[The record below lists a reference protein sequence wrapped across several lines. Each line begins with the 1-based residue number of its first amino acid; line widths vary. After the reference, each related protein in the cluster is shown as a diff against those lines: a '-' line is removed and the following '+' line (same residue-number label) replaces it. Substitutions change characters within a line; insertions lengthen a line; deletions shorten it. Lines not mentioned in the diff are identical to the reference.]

1 MTIRLKIKYALV
13 AVFTASI
20 LSAIPAEAG
29 APDKMAF
36 AWGADAG
43 GSIDMS
49 GHDMSA
55 IDISA
60 SFGFKRRVID
70 FLGVGAG
77 IDIMLNNS
85 ARSFPVFLAF
95 KTNFRQQPSLLFLDL
110 RVGVSANYLPNDY
123 QQTGAYTFAGLGFNL
138 ARGKK
143 FASHIVVGYTF
154 KSYKDIITRSDEIF
168 PMNDVH
174 TATVK
179 LGVTF

>member
-1 MTIRLKIKYALV
+1 MTTVHRIKYALA
-13 AVFTASI
+13 AVVIALI
-20 LSAIPAEAG
+20 LSATTAEAG
-29 APDKMAF
+29 TPDKMAF

-60 SFGFKRRVID
+60 SFGFKRGVID

-77 IDIMLNNS
+77 IDIMLDNP
-85 ARSFPVFLAF
+85 ARSFPIFVAF
-95 KTNFRQQPSLLFLDL
+95 KTNFRHQPSLLFFDL

-123 QQTGAYTFAGLGFNL
+123 HQTGAYTFAGLGFNL

-143 FASHIVVGYTF
+143 FASHIVLGYTF
-154 KSYKDIITRSDEIF
+154 KSYKDIVTRTDEVF
-168 PMNDVH
+168 PMNDIH
-174 TATVK
+174 AATVK

>member
-1 MTIRLKIKYALV
+1 MTIRHKIKYALA
-13 AVFTASI
+13 AVVTALI
-20 LSAIPAEAG
+20 LSVPPAEAG
-29 APDKMAF
+29 TTDKMAF

-60 SFGFKRRVID
+60 SFGFKRGLID

-77 IDIMLNNS
+77 IDIMLNNP
-85 ARSFPVFLAF
+85 ARSFPVFVAF

-143 FASHIVVGYTF
+143 FASHIVIGYTF
-154 KSYKDIITRSDEIF
+154 RSYKDIVTRSEEIF
-168 PMNDVH
+168 PMNDIH
-174 TATVK
+174 AATVK